1 MRWNSTTW
9 WLKIEEEVARQS
21 RRRRRKPPA
30 DFELAPFEGPP
41 LVGAEKL
48 PAADRHQRPV
58 RHAAQPP
65 FVGGRPRSEHV
76 LEHGNVELAAGGTR
90 GDVQRRLH
98 AVRA

>member
-48 PAADRHQRPV
+48 PAADLHHRPA
-58 RHAAQPP
+58 RHAAQSP
-65 FVGGRPRSEHV
+65 FVGGRTRSEHV
-76 LEHGNVELAAGGTR
+76 LEDGNIDLAARGAG

-98 AVRA
+98 A